1 VRISSTK
8 ILRELLA
15 YIAQRIT
22 RFLFSPHLMTLKRCA
37 LVSLSSSHLSLQLWI
52 VSKMASCKD
61 PSGCG
66 RSTVFDVIETL
77 SSMPLIIILR
87 LVEPIYIDDD
97 VMLLGAVGILC
108 NSLVAGRIIYSCLDF
123 LARRVLGLLNAGL
136 RDRMLAF
143 VSVIAWITVVVMLD
157 RQIRLLYS
165 SIILALLAALI
176 VHASIRI
183 LEELAGRCR
192 RWL

>member
-1 VRISSTK
+1 M
-8 ILRELLA
+8 LLA
-15 YIAQRIT
+15 YITQPIA
-22 RFLFSPHLMTLKRCA
+22 RFLFSPHLMSPKRFA
-37 LVSLSSSHLSLQLWI
+37 LVSLSSSHLSLQLWV

-66 RSTVFDVIETL
+66 RSTVFEVIETL
-77 SSMPLIIILR
+77 ASMPLIIVLR

-97 VMLLGAVGILC
+97 VMLLGLVGVLC
-108 NSLVAGRIIYSCLDF
+108 NSLAAGRIVYSCLNF
-123 LARRVLGLLNAGL
+123 LAGRVLGFSNAGL

-143 VSVIAWITVVVMLD
+143 VSISAWITVVVMLD
-157 RQIRLLYS
+157 RQIRLLHS
-165 SIILALLAALI
+165 SIILALVAALI
-176 VHASIRI
+176 VHASIRS